1 MIKKMSVWVIL
12 ITIVLLALSACGK
25 RSVPFAPYDAT
36 PTPAPPLR
44 VEITLSDS
52 GIPAANVYMTI
63 DAVSGTTNATGYLL
77 VTLNG
82 YGNHQL
88 IIPNDID
95 HGFTNPL
102 TYSINVTKDW
112 ASIVIDRGK
121 PTISMVMDPKS
132 ANIFTCIKHTI
143 IYHLKYSTPQK
154 KKLDLEVDGL
164 PGAFQWQFVPP
175 FVENDGDT
183 STLTITTPK
192 YYLVGYYFAPLTF
205 TAWGQIGVA
214 EKYPAGDTV
223 NGYTL
228 YQGWNF
234 RLKDQNINNE
244 IPIRYFVMTD
254 FPMGS
259 LPYNGSNIGYFDLT
273 ISVNTNNTNISD
285 GAIVDHTNF
294 PTTFPIKA
302 RILPASVPGLPLS
315 SVQIYTSL
323 YGNTNNWSYLNC
335 FAYINGTALGT
346 VTTPYVPAEPTDIY
360 NGAIYTIYQRFYS
373 SIWNY
378 LDSTHITKVK
388 FQMQFYNDDGFSM
401 TVTARTDFTF

>member
-1 MIKKMSVWVIL
+1 
-12 ITIVLLALSACGK
+12 
-25 RSVPFAPYDAT
+25 
-36 PTPAPPLR
+36 

-102 TYSINVTKDW
+102 TYNINVTKDW
-112 ASIVIDRGK
+112 AAIAIDRGK
-121 PTISMVMDPKS
+121 PTISMTMDPKS

-234 RLKDQNINNE
+234 RLKDQNANNE

-254 FPMGS
+254 IPIGS
-259 LPYNGSNIGYFDLT
+259 PPFAGYVNLT
-273 ISVNTNNTNISD
+273 VSVNTNNTNVSD

-302 RILPASVPGLPLS
+302 RIVPISNPAPS
-315 SVQIYTSL
+315 SVQIYMSL
-323 YGNTNNWSYLNC
+323 YGNTNNWYYLDSYAFNSSWL
-335 FAYINGTALGT
+335 FINGTALGP

-360 NGAIYTIYQRFYS
+360 NGSIYTIYAHMYETDRYS
-373 SIWNY
+373 SLTTI
-378 LDSTHITKVK
+378 SKVK
-388 FQMQFYNDDGFSM
+388 FQMEFYNDDGFSM
-401 TVTARTDFTF
+401 TVTARTDFTY